1 MVIQKQIESM
11 QRAERIRAQLM
22 ANMFSADSGVMGVN
36 GMLGPQAPGGPKGEP
51 GVMGTPGTKGRG
63 DVEREKYILCY
74 AGLHF
79 EIWLKPGTFAMI
91 EDATEVNGDD
101 LEFIKMMDKDEWEKI
116 RETWCLEWHKR
127 RGHRAFEA
135 GLYEEFEAGVVL

>member
-11 QRAERIRAQLM
+11 RRAEQIRAQLM

-36 GMLGPQAPGGPKGEP
+36 GMMGLGLGPQGPRGEP
-51 GVMGTPGTKGRG
+51 GTPGI
-63 DVEREKYILCY
+63 EREKYILRY

>member
-1 MVIQKQIESM
+1 MIQKQIDAARIH
-11 QRAERIRAQLM
+11 RATQLQEQIM
-22 ANMFSADSGVMGVN
+22 AGMFSADSGVMGVN
-36 GMLGPQAPGGPKGEP
+36 GMMGPGPGPQGPRGEP
-51 GVMGTPGTKGRG
+51 GTPSI
-63 DVEREKYILCY
+63 EREKYILRY
-74 AGLHF
+74 AGLPF

>member
-1 MVIQKQIESM
+1 MVIQKQIDAVRM
-11 QRAERIRAQLM
+11 HRAAQLREQIM
-22 ANMFSADSGVMGVN
+22 VNMFSADSGVMGVN
-36 GMLGPQAPGGPKGEP
+36 GMMGPQGLGGLKGEP
-51 GVMGTPGTKGRG
+51 GVMGRG
-63 DVEREKYILCY
+63 DVEREKYILSY
-74 AGLHF
+74 AGLPF

-91 EDATEVNGDD
+91 EDATEVNGDE

-135 GLYEEFEAGVVL
+135 GLYEEFEAGVIL

>member
-11 QRAERIRAQLM
+11 QRAEQIRAQLM

-36 GMLGPQAPGGPKGEP
+36 GMMGPGPGPQGPRGEP
-51 GVMGTPGTKGRG
+51 GTPGI
-63 DVEREKYILCY
+63 EREKYILRY
-74 AGLHF
+74 AGLPF